1 MTGGFLVSV
10 YFVKVVRYYYVQA
23 CCHNQVEQIEDQYQQ
38 HNEMIQALYER
49 DEKKLVD
56 LIVRHEAKFHV
67 LPEEM
72 IKILNHPY
80 GFWNILK

>member
-1 MTGGFLVSV
+1 MLLS
-10 YFVKVVRYYYVQA
+10 YHISKAIYLKLEYVQA
-23 CCHNQVEQIEDQYQQ
+23 CCYNQVEQIEDQYQQ
-38 HNEMIQALYER
+38 LNEMIQALYER

-56 LIVRHEAKFHV
+56 LIVRHEAKFHA

-80 GFWNILK
+80 DFWNILK